1 MNIIRSVLAR
11 LELFNT
17 RFNELKKTRNVY
29 KKRNSIILSD
39 FNRKSR
45 LNRVNLH
52 YWKPVDGSDNL
63 GDYLSTVV
71 VNYLVPDYQN
81 IILGGGKHLYA
92 IGSILGFGCQDATV
106 WGSGLL
112 NPYPMYLERI
122 KIANLDIRAVR
133 GPKTRKE
140 LIKLGKSCPDVYG
153 DPAILMPEIYMPKDS
168 DKIYRASL
176 ITHLSE
182 NDKSYP
188 IHRIDMR
195 TNDYRHVIDEIVK
208 SELIISS

>member
-81 IILGGGKHLYA
+81 IILVGEALVCNRFYTWIWLSRCDCVGEW
-92 IGSILGFGCQDATV
+92 SIKSISDVFG
-106 WGSGLL
+106 
-112 NPYPMYLERI
+112 
-122 KIANLDIRAVR
+122 
-133 GPKTRKE
+133 
-140 LIKLGKSCPDVYG
+140 
-153 DPAILMPEIYMPKDS
+153 
-168 DKIYRASL
+168 
-176 ITHLSE
+176 E
-182 NDKSYP
+182 N
-188 IHRIDMR
+188 
-195 TNDYRHVIDEIVK
+195 
-208 SELIISS
+208 